1 MRRHWIRRLFSAG
14 SAEDEAAEQ
23 EEYGAPERPESEP
36 ERSFFP
42 GYEAGEAAEEELDEF
57 KPPADPAP

>member
-1 MRRHWIRRLFSAG
+1 VRGHWIRRLFSAA
-14 SAEDEAAEQ
+14 SAQDEAAER

-36 ERSFFP
+36 EPSSFA
-42 GYEAGEAAEEELDEF
+42 GYEASEAAKEELDEL